1 MVTPVFQVTDYAQAV
16 AFYVDWLGF
25 SIDWE
30 DRPASGGYYAQ
41 VSRGNIVL
49 HLTTYPHEGCIGS
62 RAIAEFTGL
71 LVFHRLLLRKE
82 AAFPP
87 PQLQKTTWND
97 KVMQLELFDPA
108 GNCLVLT
115 EVCA

>member
-1 MVTPVFQVTDYAQAV
+1 MVTPVFQMTDYAQAV
-16 AFYVDWLGF
+16 AFYVEWLGF

-30 DRPASGGYYAQ
+30 DRPASGGYYVQ

-49 HLTTYPHEGCIGS
+49 HLTTYPHESGIGS

-71 LVFHRLLLRKE
+71 LAFHHRLLQKVSD
-82 AAFPP
+82 FPTP
-87 PQLQKTTWND
+87 PLEKATWNN

>member
-30 DRPASGGYYAQ
+30 DRPASGGHYFQ
-41 VSRGNIVL
+41 VSRGPIVL
-49 HLTTYPHEGCIGS
+49 HLTTYAHESCVGA
-62 RAIAEFTGL
+62 RALAEFNGL
-71 LVFHRLLLRKE
+71 LAFHRVLQRRE
-82 AAFPP
+82 TAFPTP
-87 PQLQKTTWND
+87 PLVRTTWND

-108 GNCLVLT
+108 GNCLVLA